1 VPSNIYFIKSEL
13 SQSPLSSAYLR
24 HHPKRFERIIGLSVE
39 QFDHLVQRVDQHRL
53 DDLLARQ
60 VLWDAERTER
70 LHKRTNNDLAEHVCI
85 TLLYQRQYMMQ
96 EVLGACFGI
105 EQGSV
110 SNIIARIEPWLEA
123 SLPTPEALSNR
134 IADTVEKMPPEQVET
149 FSVVIIGDGA
159 EQAKQRP
166 QNAEEQH
173 EDYSGKKKLHTH
185 KVQVLGTPTGLILG
199 LSPTAG
205 GSVHDFQQWKGFRL
219 NEGLRRIVLL
229 MGNRVIGY
237 FDSAYQSIAKRHY
250 QWTIR
255 LQQKAFVNK
264 PLTEAQKTTNRV
276 RSKVRIAIEHS
287 IRRIKISRSCADRG
301 RKTTKEKHQR
311 RWQIAAGIA
320 NLRLIHSS
328 TKPELKVLWA

>member
-1 VPSNIYFIKSEL
+1 
-13 SQSPLSSAYLR
+13 
-24 HHPKRFERIIGLSVE
+24 
-39 QFDHLVQRVDQHRL
+39 
-53 DDLLARQ
+53 
-60 VLWDAERTER
+60 
-70 LHKRTNNDLAEHVCI
+70 
-85 TLLYQRQYMMQ
+85 
-96 EVLGACFGI
+96 
-105 EQGSV
+105 
-110 SNIIARIEPWLEA
+110 
-123 SLPTPEALSNR
+123 
-134 IADTVEKMPPEQVET
+134 
-149 FSVVIIGDGA
+149 
-159 EQAKQRP
+159 
-166 QNAEEQH
+166 
-173 EDYSGKKKLHTH
+173 
-185 KVQVLGTPTGLILG
+185 LILG